1 MSTTFRANRQLLVAL
16 AAVIAIGAM
25 SLWGADWRTF
35 DNSAFKKAQDS
46 GQTVVIDFHATWCP
60 TCAKQKPVLAK
71 LIGESDFKNVA
82 AFVADY
88 DSSSDLKRQ
97 MKVTSQST
105 VVVFKG
111 NREVARSTGVTN
123 EDELRSLLKKGL

>member
-1 MSTTFRANRQLLVAL
+1 MSTGLRPKRHLLVTL
-16 AAVIAIGAM
+16 AALMAGAM
-25 SLWGADWRTF
+25 TLWGADWRTF
-35 DNSAFKKAQDS
+35 DNSAFKKAQES

-71 LIGESDFKNVA
+71 LIGESEFKNVA

-88 DSSSDLKRQ
+88 DSSSELKRQ
-97 MKVTSQST
+97 MKITSQST

-111 NREVARSTGVTN
+111 NREIARSTGVTN

>member
-1 MSTTFRANRQLLVAL
+1 MSTTFRAIRQLPVAL
-16 AAVIAIGAM
+16 AVLVGIGAVT
-25 SLWGADWRTF
+25 LWGADWRSF

-46 GQTVVIDFHATWCP
+46 GQTVVVDFHATWCP
-60 TCAKQKPVLAK
+60 TCAKQEPVLAK
-71 LIGESDFKNVA
+71 LIGESEFKNVA

>member
-1 MSTTFRANRQLLVAL
+1 MTTTFKLKRHFPLAL
-16 AAVIAIGAM
+16 AILIGFGAM
-25 SLWGADWRTF
+25 TLWGADWRTF

-60 TCAKQKPVLAK
+60 TCAKQKPILAK
-71 LIGESDFKNVA
+71 LIGESEFQNVA

-88 DSSSDLKRQ
+88 DSSSELKKQ
-97 MKVTSQST
+97 MKITSQST
-105 VVVFKG
+105 IVVFKG

-123 EDELRSLLKKGL
+123 EGELRSLLKKGL